1 MRDRVLGRLGWN
13 VSEIGF
19 GSWAIGSNWGPQS
32 DEDSVKALHRGLDSG
47 CNFIDT
53 ARAYGDGRS
62 ERVIAR
68 VLKERPNRLL
78 KKSWTPLL
86 IETKERLYVSENH

>member
-1 MRDRVLGRLGWN
+1 MKHRVLGRLGWE

-32 DEDSVKALHRGLDSG
+32 DEDSVKALHRALDLG

-62 ERVIAR
+62 ERVMFC
-68 VLKERPNRLL
+68 
-78 KKSWTPLL
+78 
-86 IETKERLYVSENH
+86 